1 MYDTNSQIVWLKI
14 RISCKKEITVKS
26 HNILMA
32 GNCSKYEKYYLWI
45 TEMSIH
51 SISLLFITI
60 VNSSNDNY

>member
-1 MYDTNSQIVWLKI
+1 MYDTNSQIVCLKI

-32 GNCSKYEKYYLWI
+32 GNCSKNEKYYLWI